1 MRHKSF
7 WLAVGIVI
15 FLATGAGSALAM
27 LVRHEPSFYHRCAI
41 SPGPERV
48 KSSGEF
54 VNEFTN
60 RLLGG
65 VLDKRQWDARF
76 SEQQINSYFQED
88 FVDKHNE
95 ENPLPAGMSEP
106 RVALDT
112 DRIRVGFRYGTG
124 IWSTVITI
132 DVRAW
137 LVAKEANMIA
147 LEFRSLHA
155 GAIPISAQW
164 LLERVSDSA
173 RQRDIEVTWYRNQGH
188 PVLVLRFQ
196 AQRTSPTFQL
206 LKLKLQDGMLLIAGR
221 SLDSSPLIALP

>member
-1 MRHKSF
+1 MRRRSF
-7 WLAVGIVI
+7 WLAIIIVI
-15 FLATGAGSALAM
+15 LLVAGAGSALAV
-27 LVRHEPSFYHRCAI
+27 LAGHEPSFYHRCAI
-41 SPGPERV
+41 PPGPERA
-48 KSSGEF
+48 KLSGEF

-65 VLDKRQWDARF
+65 VLDKREWDARF

-88 FVDKHNE
+88 FLNKHNE

-106 RVALDT
+106 RIALDT
-112 DRIRVGFRYGTG
+112 DRIRFGFRYGTG
-124 IWSTVITI
+124 IWSTVITL
-132 DVRAW
+132 DLRVW
-137 LVAKEANMIA
+137 LVVKEANTIA

-164 LLERVSDSA
+164 LLERVSESA
-173 RQRDIEVTWYRNQGH
+173 RLRDIEVTWYRNQGR

-206 LKLKLQDGMLLIAGR
+206 MKLKIQDGMLLIRGR
-221 SLDSSPLIALP
+221 SLDTTPLVVGP

>member
-1 MRHKSF
+1 MRRRSF
-7 WLAVGIVI
+7 WLAIGIVI
-15 FLATGAGSALAM
+15 LLATGAGSALAI
-27 LVRHEPSFYHRCAI
+27 LVRHEPSFYRRCAI

-60 RLLGG
+60 QLLGG
-65 VLDKRQWDARF
+65 VLDKREWEALF
-76 SEQQINSYFQED
+76 NEQQINSYFQED
-88 FVDKHNE
+88 FVDKHNA
-95 ENPLPAGMSEP
+95 ENPLPAGMTEP

-112 DRIRVGFRYGTG
+112 DRVRFGFRYGTG

-132 DVRAW
+132 DMRTW
-137 LVAKEANMIA
+137 LVAKEANTIA

-164 LLERVSDSA
+164 LLERVGETA

-206 LKLKLQDGMLLIAGR
+206 LKLKIQDAMLLIRGR
-221 SLDSSPLIALP
+221 SLDSSPLTVLP